1 MKIDIECAS
10 FESDEDRNELA
21 ADAKKAKVKWTLH
34 DGKYYDHHMV
44 LEGDEKNV
52 KKFVEDHW
60 QVTDDDQTYDELL
73 ANGDIAVTILS

>member
-1 MKIDIECAS
+1 MKIDIECAC
-10 FESDEDRNELA
+10 FDSDEDRNEFA

-34 DGKYYDHHMV
+34 EGKYYDHMV

-73 ANGDIAVTILS
+73 ANGDIAVTVLD

>member
-1 MKIDIECAS
+1 MKIDIECVS
-10 FESDEDRNELA
+10 FESVEDRNEFA
-21 ADAKKAKVKWTLH
+21 ADAKKAKVKWEFH
-34 DGKYYDHHMV
+34 KGKYYDHMV

-73 ANGDIAVTILS
+73 ANGDIAVVTLK

>member
-1 MKIDIECAS
+1 MKIDIECVG
-10 FESDEDRNELA
+10 FESDEDRNEFD

-34 DGKYYDHHMV
+34 EGKYYDHMV
-44 LEGDEKNV
+44 LEGDEKDV

-73 ANGDIAVTILS
+73 ANGDIAVTVLS

>member
-1 MKIDIECAS
+1 MKIDIECVDFDS
-10 FESDEDRNELA
+10 VKDRNEFA
-21 ADAKKAKVKWTLH
+21 ADAKKAKVKWEFH
-34 DGKYYDHHMV
+34 KGKYYDHMV

-73 ANGDIAVTILS
+73 ANGDIAVVTLK

>member
-1 MKIDIECAS
+1 MKIDIECVG
-10 FESDEDRNELA
+10 FESDEDRNEFA
-21 ADAKKAKVKWTLH
+21 ADAKNANVKWTLH
-34 DGKYYDHHMV
+34 EEKYYDHMI

-73 ANGDIAVTILS
+73 ANGDIAVTVLD